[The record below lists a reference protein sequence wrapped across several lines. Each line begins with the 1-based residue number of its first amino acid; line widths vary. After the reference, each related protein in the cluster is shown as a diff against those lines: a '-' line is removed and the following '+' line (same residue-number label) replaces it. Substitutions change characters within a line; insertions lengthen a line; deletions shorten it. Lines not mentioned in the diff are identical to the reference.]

1 MAKLMYNNCTV
12 TIRRSAAIQSGSAPT
27 FSETAI
33 TATCFAKSISISKTI
48 GTVDVAGL
56 CDTVQKMQITRK
68 SGTLDIE
75 LYVDP
80 VAVASGGLGS
90 YIFEGKLGYFVEIAF
105 DADGAAAGLTST
117 TYTGVIT
124 STSINVGMDDAIT
137 ERATITLGV
146 NGFGTSGSS
155 DTSVT

>member
-1 MAKLMYNNCTV
+1 M
-12 TIRRSAAIQSGSAPT
+12 
-27 FSETAI
+27 
-33 TATCFAKSISISKTI
+33 
-48 GTVDVAGL
+48 VDNDPARVRF
-56 CDTVQKMQITRK
+56 VNFN
-68 SGTLDIE
+68 SHSLDIE

-90 YIFEGKLGYFVEIAF
+90 YIFEGKLGFFVEIAF
-105 DADGAAAGLTST
+105 DADGSAAGLTAT

-124 STSINVGMDDAIT
+124 NTSISVGMDDAIT